1 MEDADMKKY
10 EAVFKSLDNGVF
22 SVVCYGLYKNEKMN
36 GCLFPTVEEAKKEYS
51 SNAEYIGI
59 K

>member
-1 MEDADMKKY
+1 MKKY